1 MAQPAPAMKSVLNQL
16 FDHRT
21 LSSEQAHAL
30 LIGMGQDAYS
40 EAEMAACLGAFR
52 MRSMTVGELEGFRRA
67 MLELCRAVD
76 LSVYNAIDLC
86 GTGGDGKNT
95 FNISTL
101 SSFVVAACGV
111 PVAKHGN
118 YGVSSVCGS
127 SNVLEAIGVKF
138 ESDEEGLKAQLDA
151 AGICFMHAP
160 LFHPAMKYIA
170 PVRRAL
176 GVSTFFNMLGP
187 IVNPASPRRQLIGVY
202 SLELARLYAYTLQ
215 QTDKQYA
222 IVHSLDGY
230 DETSLTGPVRV
241 ISRTEDVLIEPQDF
255 GFEAVRP
262 EDIFG
267 GDTVEQATDIFLA
280 VLRGEG
286 TKAQTSVVCANSALA
301 LRVASPE
308 LDLNRAADNAREVL
322 LSGKAYQ
329 VLEKL
334 RAMAGNK

>member
-1 MAQPAPAMKSVLNQL
+1 MAENSPAMKTVLNQL

-21 LSSEQAHAL
+21 LSAEESHAL
-30 LIGMGQDAYS
+30 LIGMGENAYS

-52 MRSMTVGELEGFRRA
+52 MRSMTVAELEGFRRA
-67 MLELCRAVD
+67 MLQLCRRVD
-76 LSVYNAIDLC
+76 LSKYDAIDLC

-138 ESDEEGLKAQLDA
+138 QNEQAGLLAQLDA

-187 IVNPASPRRQLIGVY
+187 IVNPSSPRRQMIGVY

-215 QTDKQYA
+215 QTDKEYA

-230 DETSLTGPVRV
+230 DETSLTGPVRI
-241 ISRTEDVLIEPQDF
+241 ISRQEDLLLSPSDF
-255 GFEAVRP
+255 GLKAVEAS
-262 EDIFG
+262 EIHG
-267 GDTVEQATDIFLA
+267 GNTVEEATEIFLK
-280 VLRGEG
+280 VLSGKG
-286 TKAQTSVVCANSALA
+286 SDSQNAVVCANSALA
-301 LRVASPE
+301 LRVARPE
-308 LDLNRAADNAREVL
+308 LKLKDAAERARDTL
-322 LSGKAYQ
+322 TSGKAQ
-329 VLEKL
+329 EVLEKL
-334 RAMAGNK
+334 QALAGSK